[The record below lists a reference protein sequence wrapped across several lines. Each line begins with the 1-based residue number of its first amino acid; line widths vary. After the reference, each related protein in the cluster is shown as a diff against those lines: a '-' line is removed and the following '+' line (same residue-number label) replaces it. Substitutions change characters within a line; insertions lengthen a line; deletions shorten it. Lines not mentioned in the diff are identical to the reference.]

1 MDRGEGNREGKWV
14 QDWSE
19 EGEAEFIKKI
29 EEIKWEKMNVNEEWE
44 ELKQRI
50 KDAVSKK
57 KIKRMK
63 REVGNKPWWDRECWE
78 GKKKLKKVFKRGNRE
93 GREEEIRIARIEYK
107 QLCNKKRDEWKKREE
122 KIWRE
127 IRTDKQAWGY
137 INRFRKKRKKVN
149 KEIMME
155 EWKKY
160 FMELLEGSEKWE
172 GAEIDNGKGN
182 QGAEK
187 WRR

>member
-1 MDRGEGNREGKWV
+1 M

-63 REVGNKPWWDRECWE
+63 REVGTKPW
-78 GKKKLKKVFKRGNRE
+78 
-93 GREEEIRIARIEYK
+93 
-107 QLCNKKRDEWKKREE
+107 
-122 KIWRE
+122 
-127 IRTDKQAWGY
+127 
-137 INRFRKKRKKVN
+137 
-149 KEIMME
+149 
-155 EWKKY
+155 
-160 FMELLEGSEKWE
+160 
-172 GAEIDNGKGN
+172 
-182 QGAEK
+182 
-187 WRR
+187 

>member
-1 MDRGEGNREGKWV
+1 MLGRE
-14 QDWSE
+14 
-19 EGEAEFIKKI
+19 
-29 EEIKWEKMNVNEEWE
+29 
-44 ELKQRI
+44 
-50 KDAVSKK
+50 
-57 KIKRMK
+57 
-63 REVGNKPWWDRECWE
+63 
-78 GKKKLKKVFKRGNRE
+78 KKLRKVFKRGNRE

-107 QLCNKKRDEWKKREE
+107 QLCNKKRDEWKKRKE

-127 IRTDKQAWGY
+127 IRTDKETWGY
-137 INRFRKKRKKVN
+137 TNRFRKKRKKIN

-187 WRR
+187 WKR

>member
-63 REVGNKPWWDRECWE
+63 REVGSKPWWDRECWE
-78 GKKKLKKVFKRGNRE
+78 GKKKLRKVFKRGNRE

-107 QLCNKKRDEWKKREE
+107 QLCNKKETSGKRE
-122 KIWRE
+122 
-127 IRTDKQAWGY
+127 
-137 INRFRKKRKKVN
+137 KRKYGEKL
-149 KEIMME
+149 EQI
-155 EWKKY
+155 
-160 FMELLEGSEKWE
+160 EGSMGLHKQVQEEEKE
-172 GAEIDNGKGN
+172 S
-182 QGAEK
+182 
-187 WRR
+187 